1 MVLKLSTTTP
11 PYQCFLVSCI
21 NTQKGEITFLLL
33 VCIERVY
40 RSDREKPMVRF
51 LTSVLRSP
59 EPKKLFQNFN
69 LCVVVVFAFARTVQI
84 SHIAPDQG
92 FTRHSNKPP
101 LSGVTRAIEM
111 RMGTLQILSPC
122 QPKLGI
128 PRSRTNLSKHHL
140 HLQKSIQ
147 VSDSRSELFSSP
159 ARTLPCSPHLGL

>member
-1 MVLKLSTTTP
+1 M
-11 PYQCFLVSCI
+11 
-21 NTQKGEITFLLL
+21 LL

-40 RSDREKPMVRF
+40 RSDREKTMVRF
-51 LTSVLRSP
+51 LTSVLRSL
-59 EPKKLFQNFN
+59 EPKKVFQNFN

-101 LSGVTRAIEM
+101 FSGVTRAIEM

-140 HLQKSIQ
+140 HLRKGCSKAFRCQK
-147 VSDSRSELFSSP
+147 VGLN
-159 ARTLPCSPHLGL
+159 CSAVLREHSLVALAWD